1 MMEIRREHPVT
12 QIASTNSM
20 IYERNYSL
28 MTAILFWCGLVVVS
42 SVYLTIPLA
51 DIFNEVFEATAAQAA
66 WTSSAFS
73 LFYAIGCLFTGPLSD
88 RYGRKRVILFGLAAL
103 TIITGVLGSAN
114 SLSALIIL
122 RSIQGI
128 AAATFP
134 PVAVTYIVE
143 MFPPEKR
150 VTAIGFVSSGFLM
163 AGVVG
168 QIFSSFISNM
178 FGWQSIFYIIGVIY
192 LITTIIVALLIP
204 KVDNQNNDSSLLA
217 PFKQFGSVVTI
228 KPLLY
233 CYLIATTLLLTFV
246 GMYTALGNYLS
257 IEFGLGNQDIFFV
270 RTVGIIGML
279 FSPFTGKL
287 VAKFGIQNVLRGG
300 LILAFAGLA
309 FLGISSNLP
318 LLIIMSVIFVTG
330 IAITVPT
337 LISLVGQLGGQA
349 RGAAVSLYT
358 SVVFIGAS
366 LGPIVAV
373 ALLNTSS
380 YLLTFEILALLLG
393 IGLFASFLIK
403 PSIR

>member
-1 MMEIRREHPVT
+1 MT

-51 DIFNEVFEATAAQAA
+51 DTFNEVFEATAAQAA

-73 LFYAIGCLFTGPLSD
+73 LFYAIGCLFTAPLSD

-103 TIITGVLGSAN
+103 TIITGVLGLSN
-114 SLSALIIL
+114 SLSTLIML

-178 FGWQSIFYIIGVIY
+178 FGWQSVFYMIGAIY

-204 KVDNQNNDSSLLA
+204 KADNQNNDNSLLA
-217 PFKQFGSVVTI
+217 PFKQFGSVLTI
-228 KPLLY
+228 KPLLF
-233 CYLIATTLLLTFV
+233 CYIIATTLLLTFV
-246 GMYTALGNYLS
+246 GMYTALGSYLS

-287 VAKFGIQNVLRGG
+287 VAEFGIQNVLRGG
-300 LILAFAGLA
+300 LTLAFAGLA

-318 LLIIMSVIFVTG
+318 LLIIMSVMFVTG

-366 LGPIVAV
+366 LGPIMAV

-393 IGLFASFLIK
+393 IGLVASFFIK

>member
-1 MMEIRREHPVT
+1 
-12 QIASTNSM
+12 
-20 IYERNYSL
+20 
-28 MTAILFWCGLVVVS
+28 
-42 SVYLTIPLA
+42 
-51 DIFNEVFEATAAQAA
+51 
-66 WTSSAFS
+66 
-73 LFYAIGCLFTGPLSD
+73 LSD

-103 TIITGVLGSAN
+103 TIITGVLGLAN
-114 SLSALIIL
+114 SLTALIIL

-403 PSIR
+403 RSIG

>member
-1 MMEIRREHPVT
+1 MT
-12 QIASTNSM
+12 QIAISNNTAF
-20 IYERNYSL
+20 ERNYPFI
-28 MTAILFWCGLVVVS
+28 TAILFWCGIVVVS

-51 DIFNEVFEATAAQAA
+51 GIFNEAFEATASQVA

-88 RYGRKRVILFGLAAL
+88 RYGRKRVILFGFVAL
-103 TIITGVLGSAN
+103 TMITGVLGLSN
-114 SLSALIIL
+114 SLSTFIIF
-122 RSIQGI
+122 RSLQGI

-150 VTAIGFVSSGFLM
+150 VTTIGFVSSGFLM

-168 QIFSSFISNM
+168 QIFSSFFSNVY
-178 FGWQSIFYIIGVIY
+178 GWQSVFYIIGLIY
-192 LITTIIVALLIP
+192 LLTTIIVALFIP
-204 KVDNQNNDSSLLA
+204 KVDNQNHSSNLLA
-217 PFKQFGSVVTI
+217 PFKQFGSVLTI
-228 KPLLY
+228 KPLLF

-279 FSPFTGKL
+279 FSLFTGKL
-287 VAKFGIQNVLRGG
+287 VNKFGILTILRVG
-300 LILAFAGLA
+300 LTLAFVGLA
-309 FLGISSNLP
+309 VLGISSNLSM
-318 LLIIMSVIFVTG
+318 LTIMSVIFVTG

-337 LISLVGQLGGQA
+337 LISLVGQLGDQA

-358 SVVFIGAS
+358 FVVFIGAS
-366 LGPIVAV
+366 LGPIVAEV
-373 ALLNTSS
+373 LLNTGS
-380 YLLTFEILALLLG
+380 YLLTFEILALLIG

>member
-1 MMEIRREHPVT
+1 
-12 QIASTNSM
+12 
-20 IYERNYSL
+20 

-51 DIFNEVFEATAAQAA
+51 DIFNEVFEATAAHAA

-88 RYGRKRVILFGLAAL
+88 RYGRKRVILFGLVAL
-103 TIITGVLGSAN
+103 TIITGVLGLSN
-114 SLSALIIL
+114 SLSTLIIL

-134 PVAVTYIVE
+134 PVVVTYIVE

-150 VTAIGFVSSGFLM
+150 VTTIGFVSSGFLM

-178 FGWQSIFYIIGVIY
+178 FGWQSVFYIIGAIY

-217 PFKQFGSVVTI
+217 PFKQFGSVLTI
-228 KPLLY
+228 KPLLF
-233 CYLIATTLLLTFV
+233 CYIIATTLLLTFV

-300 LILAFAGLA
+300 LTLAFVGLA

-318 LLIIMSVIFVTG
+318 SLIIMSVIFVTG

-380 YLLTFEILALLLG
+380 YLLTFGILALFLG
-393 IGLFASFLIK
+393 IGLLASFLIK

>member
-1 MMEIRREHPVT
+1 MP
-12 QIASTNSM
+12 
-20 IYERNYSL
+20 YERNYSL

-51 DIFNEVFEATAAQAA
+51 EVFNEVFEATAAQAA

-88 RYGRKRVILFGLAAL
+88 RYGRKRVILLGLAAL
-103 TIITGVLGSAN
+103 TIITGVLGLSN
-114 SLSALIIL
+114 SMSTLIIL

-178 FGWQSIFYIIGVIY
+178 FGWQSVFYMIGAIY
-192 LITTIIVALLIP
+192 LITAIIAALLIP

-217 PFKQFGSVVTI
+217 PFKQFGSVLTI
-228 KPLLY
+228 KPLLF
-233 CYLIATTLLLTFV
+233 CYIIATTLLLTFV

-257 IEFGLGNQDIFFV
+257 TEFGLGNQDILFV
-270 RTVGIIGML
+270 RTVGIIGIL
-279 FSPFTGKL
+279 FSPFSGKL

-300 LILAFAGLA
+300 LTLAFAGLG

-393 IGLFASFLIK
+393 IGLFSSFLIK

>member
-1 MMEIRREHPVT
+1 MT

-51 DIFNEVFEATAAQAA
+51 DIFNEVFEATAGQAA

-88 RYGRKRVILFGLAAL
+88 RYGRKRVILLGLAAL
-103 TIITGVLGSAN
+103 TIITGVLGLSN
-114 SLSALIIL
+114 SMSTLIML

-134 PVAVTYIVE
+134 PVVVTYIVE

-178 FGWQSIFYIIGVIY
+178 FGWQSVFYLIGAIY
-192 LITTIIVALLIP
+192 LITTIIAALLIP

-217 PFKQFGSVVTI
+217 PFKQFGSVLTI
-228 KPLLY
+228 KPLLF
-233 CYLIATTLLLTFV
+233 CYIIATTLLLTFV

-257 IEFGLGNQDIFFV
+257 TEFGLGNQDIFFV
-270 RTVGIIGML
+270 RTVGIIGIL

-300 LILAFAGLA
+300 LTLAFAGLG